1 MNLSIENNKNET
13 FYKILF
19 QVFLWVIWIF
29 YPFINANYDEPDTI
43 VFLKML
49 VTVRLVEVPFF
60 YLIVYYLIPK
70 ILRKKGVTTYLIL
83 VFIISVSYIYL
94 ESILKVWV
102 NPDYKNI
109 YTFFIFFPVIFV
121 AAMGTGFGLV
131 TAYVDEESIKREVNQ
146 ERLRSE
152 LSFLRSQI
160 SPHFIFNVLNSIV
173 YLIRTRSSE
182 AENVTIQ
189 LSELIRYMLYETDTK
204 QVPVSREVEY
214 LKNYIELQKVR
225 YGEDV
230 EINVSISG
238 NDSSLTIEP
247 MLLIPFVENAFKHG
261 IGMVTNPKIDI
272 VLSYDTS
279 VLNFQVTNPIGPET
293 MEQKD
298 GSSGIGLKNVSRR
311 LELLYKGKHEL
322 YIDNNGKEFT
332 ARLKI
337 NLKREPN

>member
-1 MNLSIENNKNET
+1 MDLNIKNNKNET
-13 FYKILF
+13 LYKILF

-29 YPFINANYDEPDTI
+29 YPFINANYDDPNTI
-43 VFLKML
+43 VFLQML
-49 VTVRLVEVPFF
+49 FTVRLVEVPFF
-60 YLIVYYLIPK
+60 YFIVYYLIPQ
-70 ILRKKGVTTYLIL
+70 ILRKKGVATYLIFI
-83 VFIISVSYIYL
+83 FIISVSYIYS
-94 ESILKVWV
+94 ETIIKVWV
-102 NPDYKNI
+102 NPDYKNV

-121 AAMGTGFGLV
+121 AAMGTGYGLV
-131 TAYVDEESIKREVNQ
+131 AAYVDEESAKREENQ

-173 YLIRTRSSE
+173 YLIRSKSSE

-189 LSELIRYMLYETDTK
+189 LSELIRYMLYESDTK

-230 EINVSISG
+230 KINVAISG

-261 IGMVTNPKIDI
+261 IGMVNNPQIDI
-272 VLSYDTS
+272 NLSYTTS
-279 VLNFQVTNPIGPET
+279 SLNFQVTNPIIPET
-293 MEQKD
+293 IDQKD

-322 YIDNNGKEFT
+322 HIDNNGKEFT
-332 ARLKI
+332 AKLNL
-337 NLKREPN
+337 NLKREPK